1 MIAESLT
8 VLLVVVLTVSA
19 LAGPWVLRRAAPALV
34 RVPRISVVLLT
45 GSVLGWVL
53 AALALGPL
61 LAWITSGPVVLPG
74 SAADVCQ
81 RCLAAA
87 NPFPTASLD
96 TGIPAVALLALPALG
111 AAGFALMVLAETQR
125 RRRATMRTSERLRT
139 RAEPHRVLG
148 HRVLVVEDA
157 RPFALTLPRRHGG
170 IVVSVGALQALRR
183 DELAAVLA
191 HEHAHLRQHHHLV
204 TTTVASICRPLRWLP
219 LMTAAE
225 DALGHY
231 LEIAADDAARRRV
244 GTPALAS
251 ALLALGEHAPRGED
265 GRALDGA
272 LHALGPD
279 RIRHLVQPQTG
290 RSGLLAALTTTS
302 YLAAL
307 VVMAATVY
315 LPYLVA
321 ALSGCA

>member
-8 VLLVVVLTVSA
+8 VMLVLALTVSA

-34 RVPRISVVLLT
+34 RAPRTSAALLT
-45 GSVLGWVL
+45 GSVVSWVIT
-53 AALALGPL
+53 ALALGPL
-61 LAWITSGPVVLPG
+61 LAWITSGPVLLPG

-87 NPFPTASLD
+87 NPFPTATID
-96 TGIPAVALLALPALG
+96 TGIPAAVLLALSALG
-111 AAGFALMVLAETQR
+111 AAGLAIMVGAEAHRQ
-125 RRRATMRTSERLRT
+125 RRATTRTAHRLRVW
-139 RAEPHRVLG
+139 AEPRQVLG
-148 HRVLVVEDA
+148 HSVLVIDDA

-170 IVVSVGALQALRR
+170 IFISKGTLRALTR

-191 HEHAHLRQHHHLV
+191 HEHAHLYQRHHLI

-219 LMTAAE
+219 MMVAVE

-251 ALLALGEHAPRGED
+251 ALLTLGEHAHHAGHEAP
-265 GRALDGA
+265 LDGA

-279 RIRHLVQPQTG
+279 RIRHLVQPHTG
-290 RSGLLAALTTTS
+290 PAGLLAALTTTS
-302 YLAAL
+302 YLATL
-307 VVMAATVY
+307 VLLATTVY
-315 LPYLVA
+315 LPYLGA